1 MTPEERPAPPR
12 LPQKLREQA
21 EDQLRVRPLPRAAPE
36 LEQLQ
41 RQFQLQQHELQVHQV
56 ELTLQNEELQR
67 SNSELESARDRY
79 QQLYDLAP
87 VGYFSL
93 DQGGHITEV
102 NAAGRALLGLG
113 REQLL
118 GRRFLLFVEEGSRTS
133 LAALLKR
140 LSQASGLSGAGGQA
154 GAGSAGQL
162 SSSGGPGQP
171 SGLPPRGQRLELRL
185 LRQGSAALDG
195 QLDASVNGP
204 DIQVAV
210 TDISALKG
218 AQASILA
225 LNETLEERVA
235 QRTGQIQE
243 LNEELETFV
252 QSTMLALDTPLR
264 HIGSFAALLRQKLP
278 QTQDPPTDHT
288 QQHYLEEMVGAAER
302 VQVLATALTEYFRLG
317 RQRARFIPVSLEKVL
332 TEVRKTLRP
341 QVEGRPVLWTQDPLP
356 TVTGDSRTLQL
367 VFFHLLDNA
376 LKFSATRPEIQ
387 IRISAQENARE
398 YVILIEDNGVGFN
411 MRQKGRLFALFQ
423 HLHSPRQFEGLGLGL
438 AIVKRIVLRHGGR
451 VWGEGRENEGA
462 RFWVA
467 LPKGPALHR

>member
-1 MTPEERPAPPR
+1 MSKPAKTSVPAQLPPE
-12 LPQKLREQA
+12 LRQQA
-21 EDQLRVRPLPRAAPE
+21 EDKLRTQPLPSTAPT

-41 RQFQLQQHELQVHQV
+41 LEFQLQQHELQVHQV

-67 SNSELESARDRY
+67 INSALEQTRDRY
-79 QQLYDLAP
+79 RRLYDLAP

-93 DQGGHITEV
+93 DLGGHITEV
-102 NAAGRALLGLG
+102 NVAGRALLGLG

-118 GRRFLLFVEEGSRTS
+118 GRRFLLFVDEASRTS

-140 LSQASGLSGAGGQA
+140 LGSAAGAAGPNGTGPNRVGLGGAGT
-154 GAGSAGQL
+154 GSPTPQ
-162 SSSGGPGQP
+162 
-171 SGLPPRGQRLELRL
+171 GQRLELRL
-185 LRQGSAALDG
+185 LRQGMETVDG
-195 QLDASVNGP
+195 QLDAAVNGL

-218 AQASILA
+218 AQAAILA
-225 LNETLEERVA
+225 LNDTLEERVA
-235 QRTGQIQE
+235 ERTAQIQE

-252 QSTMLALDTPLR
+252 QSTMQALDTPLR

-278 QTQDPPTDHT
+278 QPSDPPADQT
-288 QQHYLEEMVGAAER
+288 QQHYLQEVVSAAER
-302 VQVLATALTEYFRLG
+302 VQVLASALTEYFRLG

-332 TEVRKTLRP
+332 IEVRKNLRP
-341 QVEGRPVLWTQDPLP
+341 QLEGRVVTWTQGTLP

-376 LKFSATRPEIQ
+376 LKFSAARPDVQ

-398 YVILIEDNGVGFN
+398 YIILIEDNGVGFN
-411 MRQKGRLFALFQ
+411 MRQKARLFALFQ
-423 HLHSPRQFEGLGLGL
+423 HLHSAQQFAGLGLGL
-438 AIVKRIVLRHGGR
+438 AMVKRIVLRHGGR
-451 VWGEGRENEGA
+451 VWGEGKEDEGA

-467 LPKGPALHR
+467 LPKRPVQHH

>member
-1 MTPEERPAPPR
+1 MPNERPAPTR
-12 LPQKLREQA
+12 LSQEASAQELRQQA
-21 EDQLRVRPLPRAAPE
+21 EDQLRARPLPRAAPE

-67 SNSELESARDRY
+67 SNTELEQARDRY

-102 NAAGRALLGLG
+102 NAAGRALLGLE

-118 GRRFLLFVEEGSRTS
+118 GRRLLLFVDESSRTS

-140 LSQASGLSGAGGQA
+140 LGQSASSGAGA
-154 GAGSAGQL
+154 AA
-162 SSSGGPGQP
+162 QP
-171 SGLPPRGQRLELRL
+171 RAQRLELRL
-185 LRQGSAALDG
+185 LRSGAQTLEG
-195 QLDASVNGP
+195 QLDAVLSGP
-204 DIQVAV
+204 EIRVAI
-210 TDISALKG
+210 TDITALKG

-225 LNETLEERVA
+225 LNETLEERIVE
-235 QRTGQIQE
+235 RTAQIQE

-278 QTQDPPTDHT
+278 HHPPADPT
-288 QQHYLEEMVGAAER
+288 QQHYLQEVVSAAGR
-302 VQVLATALTEYFRLG
+302 VQVLADALTEYFRLG

-332 TEVRKTLRP
+332 FGSQKKSGAAARRP
-341 QVEGRPVLWTQDPLP
+341 ARSTWTQGPLP
-356 TVTGDSRTLQL
+356 TVSGDSRTLQL
-367 VFFHLLDNA
+367 VFLHLLGNA
-376 LKFSATRPEIQ
+376 LKFSAARPEIR
-387 IRISAQENARE
+387 IRISTQENARE
-398 YVILIEDNGVGFN
+398 YIILIEDNGVGFN

-423 HLHSPRQFEGLGLGL
+423 HLHPSGEFEGLGLGL

-451 VWGEGRENEGA
+451 VWGEGKENEGA

-467 LPKGPALHR
+467 LPKRPSPLR

>member
-1 MTPEERPAPPR
+1 MGHAPGDSASGRPSPD
-12 LPQKLREQA
+12 LRQQA
-21 EDQLRVRPLPRAAPE
+21 EDRLLTQPLAGTTPT

-41 RQFQLQQHELQVHQV
+41 LEFQLQQHELQVHQV

-67 SNSELESARDRY
+67 SNSELEQARDRY
-79 QQLYDLAP
+79 RRLYDLAP

-93 DQGGHITEV
+93 DPGGHITEV

-118 GRRFLLFVEEGSRTS
+118 GRRFLLFVDEASRTS

-140 LSQASGLSGAGGQA
+140 LN
-154 GAGSAGQL
+154 
-162 SSSGGPGQP
+162 GPGQ
-171 SGLPPRGQRLELRL
+171 PRGQRLELRL
-185 LRQGSAALDG
+185 LRQGSDVLDG
-195 QLDASVNGP
+195 QLDAVMSGA

-218 AQASILA
+218 AQAAILA

-235 QRTGQIQE
+235 ERTTQIHE

-252 QSTMLALDTPLR
+252 HSTMQALDTPLR

-278 QTQDPPTDHT
+278 QLTDPPADHT
-288 QQHYLEEMVGAAER
+288 QQHYLQEVVSAAER
-302 VQVLATALTEYFRLG
+302 VQVLAEALTEYFRLG

-341 QVEGRPVLWTQDPLP
+341 QLEGRVVTWTQEPLP

-376 LKFSATRPEIQ
+376 LKFSAARPDVQ

-423 HLHSPRQFEGLGLGL
+423 HLHSAQQFTGLGLGL
-438 AIVKRIVLRHGGR
+438 AMVKRIVLRHGGR
-451 VWGEGRENEGA
+451 VWGEGKEEEGA

-467 LPKGPALHR
+467 LPKRPAQHH

>member
-1 MTPEERPAPPR
+1 MSKPAKTSVPAQLPPE
-12 LPQKLREQA
+12 LRQQA
-21 EDQLRVRPLPRAAPE
+21 ENQLRTQPLPSAAPT

-41 RQFQLQQHELQVHQV
+41 LEFQLQQHELQVHQV

-67 SNSELESARDRY
+67 SNSALEQARDRY
-79 QQLYDLAP
+79 RRLYDLAP

-93 DQGGHITEV
+93 DSGGHITEV

-118 GRRFLLFVEEGSRTS
+118 GRRFLLFVDEASRTS

-140 LSQASGLSGAGGQA
+140 LSSAAGAAGLNGVGPHGAGT
-154 GAGSAGQL
+154 GSSATR
-162 SSSGGPGQP
+162 S
-171 SGLPPRGQRLELRL
+171 QRLELRL
-185 LRQGSAALDG
+185 LRQGMETVDG
-195 QLDASVNGP
+195 QLDAAMNGV

-218 AQASILA
+218 AQAAILA
-225 LNETLEERVA
+225 LNDTLEERIA
-235 QRTGQIQE
+235 ERTAQIQE

-252 QSTMLALDTPLR
+252 QSTMQALDTPLR

-278 QTQDPPTDHT
+278 QHTDPPADHT
-288 QQHYLEEMVGAAER
+288 QQHYLQEVVSAAER
-302 VQVLATALTEYFRLG
+302 VQVLASALTEYFRLG

-332 TEVRKTLRP
+332 IEVRKNLRP
-341 QVEGRPVLWTQDPLP
+341 QLEGRVVTWTQGTLP

-376 LKFSATRPEIQ
+376 LKFSAARPDVQ

-398 YVILIEDNGVGFN
+398 YIILIEDNGVGFN
-411 MRQKGRLFALFQ
+411 MRQKARLFALFQ
-423 HLHSPRQFEGLGLGL
+423 HLHSAQQFAGLGLGL
-438 AIVKRIVLRHGGR
+438 AMVKRIVLRHGGR
-451 VWGEGRENEGA
+451 VWGEGKEDEGA

-467 LPKGPALHR
+467 LPKHPVQHH

>member
-1 MTPEERPAPPR
+1 MGRSAEGSAPAGPSPE
-12 LPQKLREQA
+12 LRQQA
-21 EDQLRVRPLPRAAPE
+21 EDQLRTQPLPSAAPT

-41 RQFQLQQHELQVHQV
+41 LEFQLQQHELQVHQV
-56 ELTLQNEELQR
+56 ELTLQNDELQRSNKELQR
-67 SNSELESARDRY
+67 SNSALEQARDRY
-79 QQLYDLAP
+79 QRLYDLAP

-93 DQGGHITEV
+93 DPGGHITEV
-102 NAAGRALLGLG
+102 NAAGRALLGLK

-118 GRRFLLFVEEGSRTS
+118 GRRFLLFVDEASRTS

-140 LSQASGLSGAGGQA
+140 LN
-154 GAGSAGQL
+154 
-162 SSSGGPGQP
+162 GPGPQR
-171 SGLPPRGQRLELRL
+171 SQRLELRL
-185 LRQGSAALDG
+185 LRQGLDALDG
-195 QLDASVNGP
+195 QLDAVLNGM

-218 AQASILA
+218 AQAAILA

-235 QRTGQIQE
+235 ERTAQIQE

-252 QSTMLALDTPLR
+252 QSTMQALDTPLR

-278 QTQDPPTDHT
+278 QLTDQPADHT
-288 QQHYLEEMVGAAER
+288 QQHYLQEVVSAAER
-302 VQVLATALTEYFRLG
+302 VQVLAEALTEYFRLG

-341 QVEGRPVLWTQDPLP
+341 QLEGRAVTWMQEPLP

-376 LKFSATRPEIQ
+376 LKFSAARPDVQ

-423 HLHSPRQFEGLGLGL
+423 HLHSAQQFAGLGLGL
-438 AIVKRIVLRHGGR
+438 AMVKRIVLRHGGR
-451 VWGEGRENEGA
+451 VWGEGKEDEGA

-467 LPKGPALHR
+467 LPKRPVQHH